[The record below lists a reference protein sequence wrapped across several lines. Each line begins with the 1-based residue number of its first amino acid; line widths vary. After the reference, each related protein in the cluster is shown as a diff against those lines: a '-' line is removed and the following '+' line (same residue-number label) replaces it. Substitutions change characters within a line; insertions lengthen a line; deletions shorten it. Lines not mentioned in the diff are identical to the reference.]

1 MSTTIFKYTKKRNK
15 KAPEN
20 VSHLPFQVLFI
31 EFRFLHFFDILR
43 DLINTVLGLRKTS
56 KTIEEPMV

>member
-1 MSTTIFKYTKKRNK
+1 MSTTIFKYVK

-20 VSHLPFQVLFI
+20 VSHLHFQGFFI
-31 EFRFLHFFDILR
+31 KLRFLHFFDVLR
-43 DLINTVLGLRKTS
+43 DLINTILCLWKTA

>member
-1 MSTTIFKYTKKRNK
+1 MSITIFKYTKKRNK

-43 DLINTVLGLRKTS
+43 DLINTV
-56 KTIEEPMV
+56 